1 MRGEGVQRVVR
12 AVNDMGVDNG
22 HVGLPS
28 LLVEIDGATEEVVAV
43 IAQVKGVGLNAKV
56 CSAGR
61 VPSHIGTDVDED
73 VGGLAF
79 GGLQDGV
86 HGADAGGVMC
96 AVHVDVMAWTG
107 VVCGE
112 VEVEFGGVWQ
122 IDGNST
128 EWDLHRID
136 GRRAIVR
143 LEWARRCSSCDKV
156 CCCAI
161 RLLGTRLPFLL
172 LASHMS
178 ERPEDGMLGLPCFID
193 LPHLVWLHHR
203 WCNREESTHHS
214 SEADPQ
220 QGKSQEVPQLQKS
233 RFAW

>member
-178 ERPEDGMLGLPCFID
+178 ERPEHEMLGPPCLTD
-193 LPHLVWLHHR
+193 LPHLMWLDRR
-203 WCNREESTHHS
+203 WCTRFLDNREDLTHHS

-220 QGKSQEVPQLQKS
+220 QGKSQEVP
-233 RFAW
+233 